1 MGLDIQNGPGQTP
14 IDDDESEGL
23 IPPVR
28 TRDLLNEVEEANI
41 SHAIEWTR
49 RIHPP
54 LDEILSR
61 DFLCR
66 VHEKMFGDVWKW
78 AGTFRLSN
86 KNLGVDKTEIAT
98 ALRNVF
104 DDCRYWI
111 DNTMY
116 EPDEIAIRFK
126 HRVVSIHPFPN
137 GNGRHSRLMADILI
151 SKYFKKPYFS
161 WGSGDLTDEGASR
174 RQYLHAIRE
183 ADKGK
188 FEELLVFA
196 RSR

>member
-1 MGLDIQNGPGQTP
+1 MGLDIQYGQGQTP
-14 IDDDESEGL
+14 IDDDEAEGL

-49 RIHPP
+49 RIHPS

-86 KNLGVDKTEIAT
+86 KNLGVDKTEIAIE
-98 ALRNVF
+98 LRNAI
-104 DDCRYWI
+104 DDCKHWI
-111 DNTMY
+111 DNAVY

-151 SKYFKKPYFS
+151 SKYFKKPHFS
-161 WGSGDLTDEGASR
+161 WGSGDLNDDGASR
-174 RQYLHAIRE
+174 GQYLHAIRE

-196 RSR
+196 RS